1 MKKLTALILALI
13 TLLGASLT
21 ARADGAISDSWK
33 GEVISMQVSL
43 YNQASSSSG
52 SSRKVKNGEEF
63 YILSREGN
71 WFYVAVPNDNGSY
84 DYGYVMSYYVVENPT
99 HIVLRNAN
107 GIYAYA
113 APYNTD
119 KRVGTVS
126 SYQRFTAIATTGN
139 YYIVSFRNAVCYLPM
154 DSNRYW
160 VEEDIA
166 YLVNG
171 AYTQYTVSTNNAK
184 VYGYASTRYGKV
196 ATLRAGEV
204 VDVFYTQ
211 DGFAAIRYGKVIA
224 FVDLNDLSQG

>member
-126 SYQRFTAIATTGN
+126 SYQRFTVIATTGN
-139 YYIVSFRNAVCYLPM
+139 YYIVSFRNAVYRLPGQRRLHAVHRQHQQRQGVRLRQHPLRQGGHPARGRGGGCVLYPGWLCRHPLRQG
-154 DSNRYW
+154 NR
-160 VEEDIA
+160 
-166 YLVNG
+166 
-171 AYTQYTVSTNNAK
+171 
-184 VYGYASTRYGKV
+184 
-196 ATLRAGEV
+196 LR
-204 VDVFYTQ
+204 
-211 DGFAAIRYGKVIA
+211 R
-224 FVDLNDLSQG
+224 SQRPVPGLI

>member
-107 GIYAYA
+107 GVYAYA

-126 SYQRFTAIATTGN
+126 SYQRFTVIATTGR
-139 YYIVSFRNAVCYLPM
+139 F
-154 DSNRYW
+154 W
-160 VEEDIA
+160 
-166 YLVNG
+166 
-171 AYTQYTVSTNNAK
+171 
-184 VYGYASTRYGKV
+184 
-196 ATLRAGEV
+196 
-204 VDVFYTQ
+204 
-211 DGFAAIRYGKVIA
+211 
-224 FVDLNDLSQG
+224 